1 MKYKN
6 KIIAL
11 TTIHGKEK
19 AIAPSIKKILK
30 ASICEI
36 NHDTDLLGTFS
47 GEVDR
52 IGSVEE
58 VLKRKCLLGCESSS
72 IPYGIASEG
81 SFIPYPP
88 FPFIGCDSE
97 SMLFLDLEDDIA
109 ICESLIS
116 TETNFNKLETD
127 SLDEALSFAETALF
141 PSHAIIIRPNIWED
155 KSIIF
160 KGIQIKTDLEIA
172 FTEAKKNSSDE
183 KIKIETDMRAH
194 MNPSRMKVIA
204 ALAEKLATRIAS
216 PCVKCNTPGFGI
228 IRMEPGLHCEYCDAV
243 TKLVKYEIYGCAK
256 CGHEVSKLRSDGK
269 LKASQSECEIC
280 NP

>member
-116 TETNFNKLETD
+116 TETNSNKLETD

-216 PCVKCNTPGFGI
+216 PCVKCNAPGFGI

-256 CGHEVSKLRSDGK
+256 CGHESSRLRSDGK
-269 LKASQSECEIC
+269 SKASQSECEIC

>member
-30 ASICEI
+30 ASICKI
-36 NHDTDLLGTFS
+36 NHYTDLLGTFS

-52 IGSVEE
+52 IGSVKE

-256 CGHEVSKLRSDGK
+256 CGHESSRLRSDGK
-269 LKASQSECEIC
+269 SKASQSECEIC

>member
-1 MKYKN
+1 M
-6 KIIAL
+6 
-11 TTIHGKEK
+11 
-19 AIAPSIKKILK
+19 
-30 ASICEI
+30 
-36 NHDTDLLGTFS
+36 
-47 GEVDR
+47 
-52 IGSVEE
+52 
-58 VLKRKCLLGCESSS
+58 KRKCLLGCESSS

-116 TETNFNKLETD
+116 TETNSNKLETD

-216 PCVKCNTPGFGI
+216 PCVKCNAPGFGI

-256 CGHEVSKLRSDGK
+256 CGHESSRLRSDGK
-269 LKASQSECEIC
+269 SKASQSECEIC

>member
-1 MKYKN
+1 
-6 KIIAL
+6 
-11 TTIHGKEK
+11 
-19 AIAPSIKKILK
+19 
-30 ASICEI
+30 
-36 NHDTDLLGTFS
+36 
-47 GEVDR
+47 
-52 IGSVEE
+52 
-58 VLKRKCLLGCESSS
+58 
-72 IPYGIASEG
+72 
-81 SFIPYPP
+81 
-88 FPFIGCDSE
+88 
-97 SMLFLDLEDDIA
+97 MLFLDLEDDIA

-216 PCVKCNTPGFGI
+216 PCVKCNAPGFGI
-228 IRMEPGLHCEYCDAV
+228 ILMEPGLHCEYCDAV

-256 CGHEVSKLRSDGK
+256 CGHESSRLRSDGK
-269 LKASQSECEIC
+269 SKASQSECEIC